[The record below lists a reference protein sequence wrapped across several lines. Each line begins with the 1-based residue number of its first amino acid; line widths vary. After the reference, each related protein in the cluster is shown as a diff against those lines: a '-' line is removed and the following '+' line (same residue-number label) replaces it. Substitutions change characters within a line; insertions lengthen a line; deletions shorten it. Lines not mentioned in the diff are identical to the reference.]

1 MSEKKKFNINAC
13 LRFYFTRILKIGKE
27 PVIKNVLP
35 APKQGRGANFPWVS
49 STFAILQEKIMTPF
63 VVDIYT
69 VNSLVRYSISFE
81 RKIQVYVLSS
91 IIKIMSLSRAKVGLL
106 PIIKDLFPLA
116 DNSLLLC
123 THPHLAGLFTGASWT
138 VGGLSGSCMGSVPAT
153 RPWRQG
159 VCFVIS

>member
-69 VNSLVRYSISFE
+69 VNSLVRCSISFE

-116 DNSLLLC
+116 DNSLLLG
-123 THPHLAGLFTGASWT
+123 THPILCVGIITWLSWNKPMETGAGYLAQMLT
-138 VGGLSGSCMGSVPAT
+138 LLLLLLP
-153 RPWRQG
+153 
-159 VCFVIS
+159 